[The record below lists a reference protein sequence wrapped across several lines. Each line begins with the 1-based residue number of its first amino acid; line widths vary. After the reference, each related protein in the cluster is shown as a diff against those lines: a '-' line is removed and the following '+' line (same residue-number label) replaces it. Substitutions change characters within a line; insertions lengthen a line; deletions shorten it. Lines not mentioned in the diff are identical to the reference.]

1 MGNKIEMRGSVVPC
15 SGACG
20 HVFEGSRKE
29 NYPHVS
35 KMCVGLYSFASDM
48 SGFFDESDNSF
59 CILKIYFFSFL
70 CYSRNNG

>member
-35 KMCVGLYSFASDM
+35 KMCYPRGIRATDRAHL
-48 SGFFDESDNSF
+48 
-59 CILKIYFFSFL
+59 
-70 CYSRNNG
+70 R